1 MNIEPYRIRLG
12 TLLGA
17 ILLVFVPSVAWS
29 GTTLY
34 TGEIRIRMFGTQI
47 PYGAYLSGPV
57 MMNVPPGDPANLSGS
72 APAAVMLPGGALT
85 LSTSLREYSITP
97 FGTFL
102 KRGTDFMATNGPG
115 RFAKGGGPGST
126 VFAPLS
132 GLPSSQFGVSFSGG
146 GNTFGGTMRLLGS
159 FRWRAVCTPASFFC
173 TGKSTFPLS
182 PIGGS
187 LGGSAVSMTWIN
199 GTAFPP
205 T

>member
-1 MNIEPYRIRLG
+1 MNIDTYRIRLG

-97 FGTFL
+97 YGTIL
-102 KRGTDFMATNGPG
+102 ARGTDFKATNDAGN
-115 RFAKGGGPGST
+115 FAQGGGPGST

-159 FRWRAVCTPASFFC
+159 FNWRSSCTPASFF
-173 TGKSTFPLS
+173 
-182 PIGGS
+182 
-187 LGGSAVSMTWIN
+187 
-199 GTAFPP
+199 
-205 T
+205 